1 MTRKT
6 FLKGAAILGVAGL
19 LVQVMGAIFRIPLG
33 NIIGAEGMGY
43 YQTAYPI
50 YVFLLVFSTNGA
62 PAAIS
67 KMTSER
73 IALGQYGEAHR
84 VFKLAFLLMGV
95 IGVVAAAVFFFGAKP
110 LVNMLGNPGAY
121 YAMMSIAPA
130 LLFVPLMSVY
140 RGYFQGMQEMGP
152 TAASQLIEQAAR
164 VAIGL
169 SLAIFLVTKGLEL
182 AAAGATFGTSVGP
195 ILGVLAL
202 AIIYVRKKSKIHQE
216 IQKSTREERESSK
229 SILKTLAMIAVP
241 ITIGVSILPIM
252 NIVDVVIVMTR
263 MQAVGF
269 TGEEANALYG
279 QLTGMAGPVINL
291 PMALALSMALSM
303 VPAIAAANSIH
314 DTHFLNVNIRLGL
327 RTAMIIGVPCSLG
340 LMAIS
345 EPIMRLLYPLQ
356 EADAINASRSLFLLS
371 IGIIFLCVAQTM
383 AGTLQGLGEPGKAV
397 YGLIAGLIVK
407 WVATY
412 VLVGFPQLNIEGAAI
427 GSTLGFATIGMYNLV
442 AVKRLTGI
450 HFDLKL
456 SVWKPLVSGGIMYV
470 IVVAAYYLLNG
481 ILGNSI
487 STLMAVGLGA
497 FVYGI
502 LLIKLGGIEAEEIR
516 MLPKGEKLFTLLKKL
531 KLV

>member
-1 MTRKT
+1 MSKKT
-6 FLKGAAILGVAGL
+6 FIKGAAILGIAGL
-19 LVQVMGAIFRIPLG
+19 MVQVMGAIFRIPLA
-33 NIIGAEGMGY
+33 NIIGDEGMGY

-73 IALGQYGEAHR
+73 MALGHYGEAHR
-84 VFKLAFLLMGV
+84 VFKLSFILMGA
-95 IGVVAAAVFFFGAKP
+95 IGITAAAIFFFGAKP

-121 YAMMSIAPA
+121 YAVMAISPA

-169 SLAIFLVTKGLEL
+169 SLAIFLVPKGMEF

-195 ILGVLAL
+195 IMGVAAL
-202 AIIYVRKKSKIHQE
+202 VVIYYFKKSKIHLKME
-216 IQKSTREERESSK
+216 DLTEESQESSK
-229 SILKTLAMIAVP
+229 SILKTLTMIAIP

-252 NIVDVVIVMTR
+252 NMADVVIVMKR
-263 MQAVGF
+263 MQDIGF
-269 TGEEANALYG
+269 SGVEANAFYG

-303 VPAIAAANSIH
+303 VPAIAAANSLK
-314 DTHFLNVNIRLGL
+314 DMHFLEVNIKLGL

-340 LMAIS
+340 LMAIA

-356 EADAINASRSLFLLS
+356 EASAINASKSLFLLS
-371 IGIIFLCVAQTM
+371 MGVIFLCVAQTM
-383 AGTLQGLGEPGKAV
+383 AGTLQGLGRPGMAV
-397 YGLIAGLIVK
+397 YGLIAGLVVK
-407 WVATY
+407 CISTY
-412 VLVGFPQLNIEGAAI
+412 ILVGFPQLNIEGAAI
-427 GSTLGFATIGMYNLV
+427 GSTLGFATIGIYNLL
-442 AVKRLTGI
+442 AVRKLTGI

-456 SVWKPLVSGGIMYV
+456 SVWKPLIAGFVMYILVVGIYF
-470 IVVAAYYLLNG
+470 IVNQ

-487 STLMAVGLGA
+487 ATLVSVGIGAIAYGLLLLKLGA
-497 FVYGI
+497 I
-502 LLIKLGGIEAEEIR
+502 TKDEIKF
-516 MLPKGEKLFTLLKKL
+516 LPKGQKLLVLLKKF